1 MTIPRIQRD
10 LLARGPEKAH
20 NLNYA
25 YQGAS
30 GNGSGNRSYA
40 YYRDM
45 LPAPK
50 VCPCVVS
57 GPTCVG
63 VFSHICRCVGVCM
76 QGLWKKVPR
85 MPVAVSLSSPL
96 GLVCRV
102 ALDR

>member
-57 GPTCVG
+57 GPLLASVY
-63 VFSHICRCVGVCM
+63 SHIFAGVLGFVCKGFGKKYLGCRW
-76 QGLWKKVPR
+76 L
-85 MPVAVSLSSPL
+85 
-96 GLVCRV
+96 
-102 ALDR
+102 

>member
-57 GPTCVG
+57 GPYLR
-63 VFSHICRCVGVCM
+63 RCILTYLQVCW
-76 QGLWKKVPR
+76 GLYARALEKSTSD
-85 MPVAVSLSSPL
+85 AGGCESLFPF
-96 GLVCRV
+96 GLSV
-102 ALDR
+102 